1 MGRSVLLLRLPWSP
15 ARNAISASA
24 LAWASGPLQPQL
36 ARDAFLNNSPAH
48 PQLLARNFPSQASR
62 PIRRE
67 RRKRFPPGDC
77 NPKRSTA
84 VFGTF
89 RNPLTPA
96 LPGPARSGSGSE
108 VRACLL
114 QVGVEVRV
122 RVGNRVRA
130 PGLPPEGSLEKEG
143 RGPVFRRPR
152 VTSAAPARRLGNLE
166 GETEARQER
175 RAQGPDL
182 RTPRR

>member
-1 MGRSVLLLRLPWSP
+1 MVSTRISRVLVSLGRSVLPLRLPWSP
-15 ARNAISASA
+15 ARNAISASV

-48 PQLLARNFPSQASR
+48 PQLLARIFPSQASR
-62 PIRRE
+62 PSRRE

-96 LPGPARSGSGSE
+96 LPGPAHWRCSGSRSE

-114 QVGVEVRV
+114 QVGGGSASACVSGGTGFMHR
-122 RVGNRVRA
+122 
-130 PGLPPEGSLEKEG
+130 GSLS
-143 RGPVFRRPR
+143 RGH
-152 VTSAAPARRLGNLE
+152 
-166 GETEARQER
+166 
-175 RAQGPDL
+175 
-182 RTPRR
+182 